1 MSYSF
6 VQVPCNG
13 VTLKGRQCRRLL
25 YWRTDDLPN
34 AYCGTH
40 RPREAGKWLIGGVR
54 MPALTADSIKAA
66 LARHPAS
73 QSPRPKLR
81 LIRGGRYGE

>member
-1 MSYSF
+1 MAYSF

-13 VTLKGRQCRRLL
+13 ITLKGKQCRRML

-40 RPREAGKWLIGGVR
+40 RPRDIGGIIGGYAG
-54 MPALTADSIKAA
+54 ALAAKALGAA

-73 QSPRPKLR
+73 QSSRPKLR